1 MTIASGTPIIIK
13 LRDREPA
20 TCVFE
25 GFEEQ
30 GIWLSGDRIL
40 AAMVGRLNPE
50 SMQNRK
56 FTGVFVPLQA
66 VLWMTT
72 FEDLPSPPEGSGA

>member
-56 FTGVFVPLQA
+56 
-66 VLWMTT
+66 
-72 FEDLPSPPEGSGA
+72 